1 MMTRWLLVLA
11 VMVLS
16 VGACTPKAQLCAETC
31 KGCCDAHNDCQP
43 GQAQDACGSSGL
55 SCSNCSV
62 QGGQCLQ
69 SICISGPDGGGAGG
83 GTGGGGGGAPD
94 AGPTT
99 YPDGGSRFAFW
110 DGGTCTVKTDCP
122 CFSSDDCGPGF
133 TCHSEDST
141 GVNVFCIPGARGAG
155 LVGEVCNGEADCA
168 SALCTDS
175 SSAGMRCTALCSI
188 AAECVPTLPRCLDIG
203 FGVNRSICSP

>member
-1 MMTRWLLVLA
+1 MMTRWMLFLGVLLVVA
-11 VMVLS
+11 
-16 VGACTPKAQLCAETC
+16 GACSPKTPLCSETC
-31 KGCCDAHNDCQP
+31 AGCCDAKGQCQD
-43 GQAQDACGSSGL
+43 GKSNDACGTAGATCSTCTTSQSCVLQACVAPDAGSS
-55 SCSNCSV
+55 
-62 QGGQCLQ
+62 
-69 SICISGPDGGGAGG
+69 
-83 GTGGGGGGAPD
+83 APD

-141 GVNVFCIPGARGAG
+141 GANVFCIPGARGAG
-155 LVGEVCNGEADCA
+155 LVGDVCTGEADCA

-175 SSAGMRCTALCSI
+175 SSAGMRCSALCTI

-203 FGVNRSICSP
+203 FGVNRSLCSP